1 MLETFQ
7 QHWLQ
12 NSQVPTI
19 HMYLPLCRHIQDM
32 IRVHWWAPAAP
43 HLQQIMP
50 EGNLSSA
57 SKHTRLVPD
66 RRNFTFFQMTLTS
79 ANREWTLLWD
89 TQYLS
94 PGHFCPQ
101 GPHGCFRSNTVS
113 QILHTGQL
121 LTKEKFETSLG
132 HEFCFDYWIA
142 PQGLYIESLVL
153 NWWGCLGRRWML
165 WDMVAR
171 WQK

>member
-19 HMYLPLCRHIQDM
+19 HMYLPLGRQIQDM

-50 EGNLSSA
+50 EGNRSSA

-79 ANREWTLLWD
+79 ANHEWTLLWD
-89 TQYLS
+89 TQHLT

-101 GPHGCFRSNTVS
+101 GPHCCFRSNTVS
-113 QILHTGQL
+113 HILPTVDKREVRDLLRPWVLLWLLNSPTRLIHGKLSSQL
-121 LTKEKFETSLG
+121 MGIFGETVDALG
-132 HEFCFDYWIA
+132 Y
-142 PQGLYIESLVL
+142 GS
-153 NWWGCLGRRWML
+153 
-165 WDMVAR
+165 
-171 WQK
+171 